1 MAHPKVS
8 KALEEARKLVADLEA
23 YEDNPISHQAVI
35 KQTDR
40 VRTALEEPIDLI
52 TRMFELLSLGGAVHI
67 ILGIRAYHAMPE
79 DGSSIT
85 ADELARITN
94 VASTVIHRA
103 YRVAVNHGV
112 FTETAPDTYA
122 HNDLSRAL
130 NPKGLGSFFMITLE
144 FTRAWI
150 HLPDYLKSHEPD
162 DVFELVKSPAV
173 YSVGK
178 EHLGKSYYELLE
190 IDPDVERREVW
201 NTNMF
206 MVDQLMP
213 VVGMFPF
220 ASLKE
225 EVEQDPER
233 PFLVDIGAG
242 RGQSCFAIRNDING
256 AFNAKFI
263 LQDLPGVIDNL
274 KPEDYPGFEL
284 MTYDAFTP
292 QPVKNA
298 HIYFMRRF
306 LHDFYTPVCIEF
318 VKNTASAMG
327 PDSRLIICDMLVPDM
342 VEVHENM
349 DLYWLDM
356 ALLCMTGQEKKKE
369 AFEEIFDAAGLEL
382 VKIYPSAYGRTV
394 MLEAKLKKSPE

>member
-1 MAHPKVS
+1 MVHPKVS
-8 KALEEARKLVADLEA
+8 KALEEAKKLVASLEA
-23 YEDNPISHQAVI
+23 YEDNPISHLAVM
-35 KQTDR
+35 KQNEK
-40 VRTALEEPIDLI
+40 VRTALQEPIDLI
-52 TRMFELLSLGGAVHI
+52 TRLFEDLSLGGAFHT

-79 DGSSIT
+79 DGSPIT

-94 VASTVIHRA
+94 VASTVIHRT

-112 FTETAPDTYA
+112 FIETAPDTYA

-150 HLPDYLKSHEPD
+150 HLPEYLKSHQPD
-162 DVFELVKSPAV
+162 DVFDLVKSPAV

-190 IDPDVERREVW
+190 IDPDPERREVW

-225 EVEQDPER
+225 AVEKEPER

-256 AFNAKFI
+256 AFDGKYI

-274 KPEDYPGFEL
+274 KPSDYPGFDL

-292 QPVKNA
+292 QPVKSK
-298 HIYFMRRF
+298 
-306 LHDFYTPVCIEF
+306 C
-318 VKNTASAMG
+318 
-327 PDSRLIICDMLVPDM
+327 LITILSC
-342 VEVHENM
+342 VHQHT
-349 DLYWLDM
+349 L
-356 ALLCMTGQEKKKE
+356 A
-369 AFEEIFDAAGLEL
+369 
-382 VKIYPSAYGRTV
+382 
-394 MLEAKLKKSPE
+394 

>member
-1 MAHPKVS
+1 MVHPKVR
-8 KALEEARKLVADLEA
+8 KALEEARKLVADLES
-23 YEDNPISHQAVI
+23 YEDGPINHQAVV
-35 KQTDR
+35 KQTER
-40 VRTALEEPIDLI
+40 VRIALQEPIDLV
-52 TRMFELLSLGGAVHI
+52 TRSIEFLALGGAVHT

-79 DGSSIT
+79 DGSAIT
-85 ADELARITN
+85 ADELARVTN
-94 VASTVIHRA
+94 VANTVIQRI
-103 YRVAVNHGV
+103 YRVAISHGI

-130 NPKGLGSFFMITLE
+130 NPKGMGSFFMIALE

-150 HLPDYLKSHEPD
+150 HLPEYLQSHKTD
-162 DVFELVKSPAV
+162 DIFDLVKSPAV

-190 IDPDVERREVW
+190 LDPDPERREVW

-213 VVGMFPF
+213 IVGMFPF

-225 EVEQDPER
+225 EVEQDPGR
-233 PFLVDIGAG
+233 PYLVDIGAG
-242 RGQSCFAIRNDING
+242 RGQSCFAIQKDING
-256 AFNAKFI
+256 AFDAKFI
-263 LQDLPGVIDNL
+263 LQDLPGVINNMN
-274 KPEDYPGFEL
+274 PEDYPDFDL

-292 QPVKNA
+292 QPIKNA

-306 LHDFYTPVCIEF
+306 LHDFYNPVCIEF

-327 PDSRLIICDMLVPDM
+327 PSSRLLICDMLVPDM
-342 VEVHENM
+342 VEPHENA
-349 DLYWLDM
+349 DLYWLDF
-356 ALLCMTGQEKKKE
+356 ALLCMTGQEKKK
-369 AFEEIFDAAGLEL
+369 ADFMEIFEAAGLEL

-394 MLEAKLKKSPE
+394 MLEARLKK